1 MFRAI
6 VHVALKLLME
16 ALLITEGNK
25 KEVEGFLLI
34 VTILKKSQRRII
46 TSLFTDKNGHF
57 FKFVKRKQYRKNPL
71 IKF

>member
-1 MFRAI
+1 MKWEIFCVFRAI

-16 ALLITEGNK
+16 ALLITEGNR

-34 VTILKKSQRRII
+34 VTILKKSQGRII

-57 FKFVKRKQYRKNPL
+57 F
-71 IKF
+71 IC

>member
-16 ALLITEGNK
+16 ALLITEGNR
-25 KEVEGFLLI
+25 KEVEGFLSI
-34 VTILKKSQRRII
+34 ATVLKKSQGRII

-57 FKFVKRKQYRKNPL
+57 LNLLRENNTERIPL
-71 IKF
+71 